1 VPHRKTVAI
10 VATTAA
16 SLVGR
21 CSALASQAIV
31 GIYLTEAEVG
41 LYAAALGIIGI
52 TGIWRNGGT
61 ATYLPSVKVQDFDR
75 LANPMFLWALC
86 AGLATAL
93 LTCAV
98 AAMADSLPE
107 ALTTYKVPG
116 LPAVLL
122 VLALRCLAAPFA
134 LIGRMRLAVE
144 HRFAPLAKVDTVN
157 HFLRLGLTWGIA
169 ANGGGTLALAVPYT
183 ASSLV
188 DVVAAWLLD
197 GFRRSDFR
205 PALGG
210 LRVAAP
216 LLAWPLVLA
225 VLMSI
230 RADISFLLIGFT
242 LPAASLGVF
251 FFAFQLANQPTMFL
265 AGSLQ
270 NVLAPMIARARGTF
284 EAERHG
290 MERVFAMSMLFV
302 PITTMAAAS
311 FFPSAERLIWDG
323 KWSSAADAVTLLCIG
338 ATYATVAGLLFG
350 PLIGLQ
356 RFRENAGFE
365 LLKMIGVI
373 GGAALGAWLVAAV
386 PASAE
391 TSGGAV
397 TVIAGTVALGMAAG
411 ALWQLWWIARK
422 YRFGL
427 GDTLRNLTF
436 GPLLAGLTAVAAS
449 SIGHSVVTTA
459 GLGTGR
465 MGALVELATIA
476 ATYLAL
482 ITLAI
487 RFTAETIL
495 RDTVEALPAR
505 VRGVAMRIFVLE

>member
-1 VPHRKTVAI
+1 
-10 VATTAA
+10 
-16 SLVGR
+16 
-21 CSALASQAIV
+21 
-31 GIYLTEAEVG
+31 
-41 LYAAALGIIGI
+41 
-52 TGIWRNGGT
+52 
-61 ATYLPSVKVQDFDR
+61 
-75 LANPMFLWALC
+75 
-86 AGLATAL
+86 
-93 LTCAV
+93 
-98 AAMADSLPE
+98 
-107 ALTTYKVPG
+107 
-116 LPAVLL
+116 
-122 VLALRCLAAPFA
+122 
-134 LIGRMRLAVE
+134 
-144 HRFAPLAKVDTVN
+144 
-157 HFLRLGLTWGIA
+157 
-169 ANGGGTLALAVPYT
+169 
-183 ASSLV
+183 
-188 DVVAAWLLD
+188 
-197 GFRRSDFR
+197 
-205 PALGG
+205 
-210 LRVAAP
+210 
-216 LLAWPLVLA
+216 
-225 VLMSI
+225 
-230 RADISFLLIGFT
+230 
-242 LPAASLGVF
+242 
-251 FFAFQLANQPTMFL
+251 
-265 AGSLQ
+265 
-270 NVLAPMIARARGTF
+270 
-284 EAERHG
+284 
-290 MERVFAMSMLFV
+290 
-302 PITTMAAAS
+302 MAAAS

-411 ALWQLWWIARK
+411 ALWQLAWIARK